1 MDFDIFK
8 SFSKQIENKLLENL
22 SKDKEVIA
30 KNLSEDELKKLI
42 FNRTR
47 KDIDF
52 NPPNILYKNRMKCDN
67 EKLLDK
73 IFNNDNRII
82 NKWKRDLINRYNQ
95 DKECNYYIMLE
106 FVKTFKN
113 ITHIN
118 IDNNMNREQLFQE
131 TYKLVFQPHHNK
143 DNADRWKQKKFRLK
157 KKMLEQR
164 PNEED
169 YEYILFNYLQDI
181 VFKNKTIE

>member
-1 MDFDIFK
+1 MDFNIFK
-8 SFSKQIENKLLENL
+8 SFSQQIENELLKNL
-22 SKDKEVIA
+22 SKDYPQ
-30 KNLSEDELKKLI
+30 LSEDELKI
-42 FNRTR
+42 FIYKKTR
-47 KDIDF
+47 KDI
-52 NPPNILYKNRMKCDN
+52 NKPNIDYKNRFKN
-67 EKLLDK
+67 ENELLLDK
-73 IFNNDNRII
+73 IIIKNNETI
-82 NKWKRDLINRYNQ
+82 NKWKRQLLNRYGQ

-118 IDNNMNREQLFQE
+118 IDNNMNKEQLFQE
-131 TYKLVFQPHHNK
+131 TYKLVFQPYHNK

-157 KKMLEQR
+157 KKMLEPR

-181 VFKNKTIE
+181 VFKNKTINI

>member
-1 MDFDIFK
+1 MDFNIFK
-8 SFSKQIENKLLENL
+8 SFSQQIENELLKNL

-30 KNLSEDELKKLI
+30 ENLSEDELKKFI
-42 FNRTR
+42 FNRT
-47 KDIDF
+47 KADMDF
-52 NPPNILYKNRMKCDN
+52 NPPNILYKNRIKCEN
-67 EKLLDK
+67 EILLDK

-82 NKWKRDLINRYNQ
+82 NKWKKDLINRYNE

-118 IDNNMNREQLFQE
+118 IDNNMNKEQLFQE
-131 TYKLVFQPHHNK
+131 TYKLVFQPYHNK

-157 KKMLEQR
+157 KKMLEPR
-164 PNEED
+164 NEDD
-169 YEYILFNYLQDI
+169 YEYILFNYVQDL
-181 VFKNKTIE
+181 VFKNNTINN